1 MIHIKDYISY
11 SQFKL
16 FMQSPE
22 SYKKVYIF
30 GYRFSNK
37 YTEFGSKIHK
47 VLEDRVA
54 TDEDGEMALKLMPK
68 AQKREVIV
76 EAELGGVPVYGKID
90 GVNKT
95 KTGYSIIDYK
105 TSKKGW
111 TQRQVDK
118 SEQLT
123 FYVAMFCSLNKIPM
137 DSLKVWLNC
146 LRTFEDI
153 DGIGLTDGGM
163 LFYDT
168 LLSMDNTSTGL
179 LGGEDIIY
187 TGNIRGYSCDIL
199 VNKKWNFT
207 NQN

>member
-54 TDEDGEMALKLMPK
+54 TDKDGEMALKLMPK

-123 FYVAMFCSLNKIPM
+123 FYVAMFCAENKISM
-137 DSLKVWLNC
+137 SNTKVWLNC

-153 DGIGLTDGGM
+153 DGSIHLTGEKQNFETHRNKADIDKLIPDIRYAWVGIGQLIEKCAKG
-163 LFYDT
+163 
-168 LLSMDNTSTGL
+168 
-179 LGGEDIIY
+179 
-187 TGNIRGYSCDIL
+187 
-199 VNKKWNFT
+199 
-207 NQN
+207 

>member
-153 DGIGLTDGGM
+153 DGSIHLTGEKQNFETHRSQADLDKLIPDIRFAWIGIGQLIEKCAKG
-163 LFYDT
+163 
-168 LLSMDNTSTGL
+168 
-179 LGGEDIIY
+179 
-187 TGNIRGYSCDIL
+187 
-199 VNKKWNFT
+199 
-207 NQN
+207 

>member
-37 YTEFGSKIHK
+37 YTDFGSKIHN

-54 TDEDGEMALKLMPK
+54 IDKDGEIALKLMRK
-68 AQKREVIV
+68 TQQREVEV
-76 EAELGGVPVYGKID
+76 RAKLGGVPVLGKID

-95 KTGYSIIDYK
+95 KAGYSIIEYK

-111 TQRQVDK
+111 TQKQVDNN
-118 SEQLT
+118 EQLT
-123 FYVAMFCSLNKIPM
+123 FYVAMFCAKNKIPM
-137 DSLKVWLNC
+137 SSVKVLLNC
-146 LRTFEDI
+146 LRTFEDTDGSIHLTGEKQNFETHRIKADI
-153 DGIGLTDGGM
+153 DKLIPKLRYAWVGIGQLIEKCAN
-163 LFYDT
+163 
-168 LLSMDNTSTGL
+168 S
-179 LGGEDIIY
+179 
-187 TGNIRGYSCDIL
+187 
-199 VNKKWNFT
+199 
-207 NQN
+207 

>member
-54 TDEDGEMALKLMPK
+54 TDKDGEMALKLMPK

-153 DGIGLTDGGM
+153 DGSIHLTGEKQNFETHRSKADLDKLIPDIRFAWVGIGQLIEKCAKG
-163 LFYDT
+163 
-168 LLSMDNTSTGL
+168 
-179 LGGEDIIY
+179 
-187 TGNIRGYSCDIL
+187 
-199 VNKKWNFT
+199 
-207 NQN
+207 